1 MMHQP
6 AIGDLGRAFRTS
18 AGLAAHLRAFQRHQE
33 EERLRRDRRQDAQG
47 DEAELMDFAMVM
59 VSASELETFRVE
71 LDSYDT
77 ATIAALQEN
86 ERELAAV
93 RERLDGLLLK
103 AHVLPDGRR
112 VFKTEDG
119 TRVFDEFGSEL
130 DLTVIDPD
138 LIENSR
144 PRWEAYK
151 PDFERVRELTEERD
165 EILEYQQK
173 LDAARER
180 IDAGEISREEF
191 DEMRDELKT
200 AMPDAVRA
208 QVPELA
214 AEVTVDPDLAAPS
227 SFGPA
232 ADAGL
237 AIEDDMIPS
246 SFTPASVPGLTR

>member
-1 MMHQP
+1 MMHP
-6 AIGDLGRAFRTS
+6 PGIGDLGRVFRTS
-18 AGLAAHLRAFQRHQE
+18 AGLAAHLRAFQRQQE

-59 VSASELETFRVE
+59 VSASEMETFRVE

-86 ERELAAV
+86 ERNLMQA
-93 RERLDGLLLK
+93 RERLDELFAK

-119 TRVFDEFGSEL
+119 LRVFDEHGQEL
-130 DLTVIDPD
+130 SDTTIHPTEIDD
-138 LIENSR
+138 KR
-144 PRWEAYK
+144 PRWETARDAIDQYEALTQ
-151 PDFERVRELTEERD
+151 EREAILT
-165 EILEYQQK
+165 YQQK

-191 DEMRDELKT
+191 DELRDELKT
-200 AMPDAVRA
+200 AMPEAVRA
-208 QVPELA
+208 QAPELA
-214 AEVTVDPDLAAPS
+214 SEIAMDTD
-227 SFGPA
+227 
-232 ADAGL
+232 L

-246 SFTPASVPGLTR
+246 SFTPASIPGLTR

>member
-1 MMHQP
+1 
-6 AIGDLGRAFRTS
+6 
-18 AGLAAHLRAFQRHQE
+18 
-33 EERLRRDRRQDAQG
+33 
-47 DEAELMDFAMVM
+47 MD
-59 VSASELETFRVE
+59 TFRVE

-119 TRVFDEFGSEL
+119 RRVFDEFGSEL
-130 DLTVIDPD
+130 DVTTIDPD
-138 LIENSR
+138 LIGDER
-144 PRWEAYK
+144 PRWESYQ
-151 PDFERVRELTEERD
+151 PYFERSQELTLERD
-165 EILEYQQK
+165 EILEYQSR

-191 DEMRDELKT
+191 DELRDELKT

-214 AEVTVDPDLAAPS
+214 AEVTMDTDLAGPFLS
-227 SFGPA
+227 GPA
-232 ADAGL
+232 ADTGL
-237 AIEDDMIPS
+237 AIDDDMIPS
-246 SFTPASVPGLTR
+246 SFTPASIHGLAR

>member
-1 MMHQP
+1 MTYQP
-6 AIGDLGRAFRTS
+6 VIGDLGRAFRTS
-18 AGLAAHLRAFQRHQE
+18 AGLAAHLRAFQRQQE

-59 VSASELETFRVE
+59 VSASEMETFRVE

-86 ERELAAV
+86 EIAL
-93 RERLDGLLLK
+93 ERALKQQEELLLR

-119 TRVFDEFGSEL
+119 SRVFDEHGQEL
-130 DLTVIDPD
+130 DNSVIDPVLVED
-138 LIENSR
+138 GR
-144 PRWEAYK
+144 PSWETYK
-151 PDFERVRELTEERD
+151 PRLEEKMRLLDERRNL
-165 EILEYQQK
+165 LEYQQK

-200 AMPDAVRA
+200 TMPDAVRA

-214 AEVTVDPDLAAPS
+214 SEVTMDADLAAS
-227 SFGPA
+227 SSSGPA
-232 ADAGL
+232 TDTGL
-237 AIEDDMIPS
+237 AIDDDMIPS
-246 SFTPASVPGLTR
+246 SFTPASVTGLTR

>member
-18 AGLAAHLRAFQRHQE
+18 AGLAAHLRAFQRQQE

-59 VSASELETFRVE
+59 VSAGEMETFRVE

-119 TRVFDEFGSEL
+119 TRVFDEFGHEVEASILAPEEVS
-130 DLTVIDPD
+130 DA
-138 LIENSR
+138 R
-144 PRWEAYK
+144 PSWETYK
-151 PDFERVRELTEERD
+151 PELNRLHQLQAERSDLLD
-165 EILEYQQK
+165 YQQK
-173 LDAARER
+173 LDEARER

-214 AEVTVDPDLAAPS
+214 AEVTMDADVAAPS
-227 SFGPA
+227 LSGPA
-232 ADAGL
+232 ADTGL

-246 SFTPASVPGLTR
+246 SFTPASIPGLTR